1 MRPAAT
7 RRTFRSVWDQFG
19 RLSNLPAQSLLWQR
33 GDACDEVILIVQ
45 GELEVFHQNLEG
57 EVAVVRC
64 LGPGEILGEMSALDG
79 GKHSATVRS
88 RTSCQLRRIPAS
100 EFRRAL
106 EGRLDLVHDL
116 LARQNERV
124 RHLTRQVAVLGFE
137 SVATRIAR
145 HLTRDLPAQETYQLT
160 HRDLAE
166 RVAATRESVTK
177 ALGLLARQGFLELGR
192 GTVTVIDRNGL
203 GSLAGEDD

>member
-1 MRPAAT
+1 M
-7 RRTFRSVWDQFG
+7 WHEFG
-19 RLSNLPAQSLLWQR
+19 RLTRLPAQSLLWEK
-33 GDACDEVILIVQ
+33 GDPSTEVVLLVE
-45 GELEVFHQNLEG
+45 GELDVLQQSLDG
-57 EVAVVRC
+57 EVAVVRTMRA
-64 LGPGEILGEMSALDG
+64 GELLGEMSALDG
-79 GKHSATVRS
+79 ASHSATVRARS
-88 RTSCQLRRIPAS
+88 VCQLRRIPAS

-124 RHLTRQVAVLGFE
+124 RWLTRQVAVLGFE
-137 SVATRIAR
+137 SVAQRIAR
-145 HLTRDLPAQETYQLT
+145 LIARDMPSGEKLALT

-192 GTVTVIDRNGL
+192 GSIRIVDRAGL
-203 GSLAGEDD
+203 EALAGEEL